1 MRFLTALL
9 LVLAAS
15 AQDAQPPVT
24 PPVDPAAAPA
34 AGPLSAQPADTPAP
48 PPGPPVINVSIAPLA
63 PPDLD
68 SPYASPRDAARHRF
82 QATLAA
88 LRVNHDLKDAIRGFE
103 QAYLEDST
111 YAAAAFNLAILAAID
126 EKWDDA
132 AAALSRAAELD
143 PRGLGATSAPQLE
156 RLKLIASLEKSA
168 DGRRKRRYDEALLP
182 LLDRLPLLAPDAANA
197 ALGDLGRIDPKRWE
211 SPALLAGLNGDGRG
225 YEASAKFLEI
235 AATNATDP
243 AVKTALNAAHK
254 AADREVQYA
263 STRASAEAASDRG
276 DYAKAAELYQSAWT
290 LIPARM
296 ENGLDAASA
305 LLLSGD
311 TTHTCELLARLR
323 ESGDPTASGL
333 AEAMLKQLEP
343 IEPAAKS
350 ATSDAAQFF
359 RDRGSRD
366 PVKIAVLIPA
376 VDRKPLEIYT
386 RPLPKLAEDPGSVT
400 VLASLAADSPVKNA
414 PLPALAPP
422 SVTGDSPWQEV
433 ALVKARAA
441 APAAAPAPRPVQAVD
456 LSGADA
462 AVASRLLQVTSQPSG
477 ARLFIVPPAASPTV
491 ADTATPISDA
501 ATPAPPPPPQPLQP
515 ACETPC
521 NVRLPEGEQ
530 TLRLTLANYQDA
542 QQTVQLNIDNQEL
555 MVPLSQLRGSVMV
568 ESAAPADILVNGM
581 PAGSQSPAELSLA
594 PGLYRIGVNS
604 SGKIEERLLNVK
616 PGARLKLD
624 FRP

>member
-1 MRFLTALL
+1 MRFLTALF

-15 AQDAQPPVT
+15 AQDAQSPVT
-24 PPVDPAAAPA
+24 PPVDPAAA
-34 AGPLSAQPADTPAP
+34 SATAQIAVAETPAP
-48 PPGPPVINVSIAPLA
+48 PPGPPVVNVSIAPLA
-63 PPDLD
+63 PAELD

-88 LRVNHDLKDAIRGFE
+88 LRVNHDLKDGIRGFE

-111 YAAAAFNLAILAAID
+111 YAAAAYNLAILAAID
-126 EKWDDA
+126 EKWDDG
-132 AAALSRAAELD
+132 AAALSRVAELD
-143 PRGLGATSAPQLE
+143 PRGLGPTSAPQLE

-182 LLDRLPLLAPDAANA
+182 LLDRLPLLSPDAANT

-235 AATNATDP
+235 AATNASDP
-243 AVKTALNAAHK
+243 AVKTALEAAHK

-263 STRASAEAASDRG
+263 LTRASAEAASDRG

-311 TTHTCELLARLR
+311 TSHTCELLARLR

-376 VDRKPLEIYT
+376 VDRKPLEIYA

-400 VLASLAADSPVKNA
+400 VLASLAVDSPVKNA

-422 SVTGDSPWQEV
+422 SVTGDSPWQEI

-441 APAAAPAPRPVQAVD
+441 APAAAPAARPVQAVD
-456 LSGADA
+456 LAGADA
-462 AVASRLLQVTSQPSG
+462 ATAHLLQVTSQPSG
-477 ARLFIVPPAASPTV
+477 ARLFVVPSVAAQPEVT
-491 ADTATPISDA
+491 DATPTPDA
-501 ATPAPPPPPQPLQP
+501 APPPPPPQPLQP

-521 NVRLPEGEQ
+521 NLRLAEGEH
-530 TLRLTLANYQDA
+530 TLRLTLTSYQDA

-555 MVPLSQLRGSVMV
+555 MVPLSQLRGSVTV
-568 ESAAPADILVNGM
+568 EAAMPADILVNGM
-581 PAGSQSPAELSLA
+581 PVGSQSTAELSLA

-604 SGKIEERLLNVK
+604 GGKVEERLLNVK
-616 PGARLKLD
+616 PGARLKLE